1 MRQTRREFIGAAVS
15 LAALS
20 LTPVRA
26 ASGPVR
32 ESLASFS
39 SDAQKV
45 ESLRKGVA
53 AMKALP
59 GSDHRS
65 WFFQAA
71 THAYSDALFKAE
83 LKRDP
88 KLKKFDKAK
97 YWNKCPHFGQCSA
110 DFVIWHRAYLHFFER
125 TLRAAAND
133 PALALPYWNY
143 AAPDQR
149 TFPAIYV
156 PEFLDDA
163 KKDPNPLFH
172 PNREKSF
179 TKGLV
184 EISSLVG
191 LAQKTADA
199 TTFFHVPGAPG
210 FGGDDLDEDH
220 TLIGLLEQRPHN
232 DIHLAVGGVINSANG
247 AMAEITTAAFD
258 PVFWAHHANVDRLW
272 AEWAAKP
279 GKNWGPAPSSGWFD
293 DSLWTF
299 VDADG
304 SEVRVSRRDA
314 INLLAAYDVDYSAQ
328 LAVPAAPPPPSP
340 PPPPP
345 VASGPGAPAAAAPVM
360 VGAAAPETARR
371 AARAPHR
378 RREREILAD
387 NHPIVVSPANAAH
400 RLFGE
405 PPPRSARGSTGYAT
419 ETTPPSTPTL
429 NAPEL
434 AEANARVVLE
444 LSGISFTLVPS
455 SGFAV
460 YLDCAG
466 RPPSADPVGLIDI
479 FGATHHKAMAGMPGM
494 PAVAA
499 QRFDVTA
506 IVRQSPGPFT
516 LRVEPYDLLVT
527 KSGTPLRA
535 RADQVHIGSVR
546 FVVVS

>member
-1 MRQTRREFIGAAVS
+1 MQQTRRRFIATSAS
-15 LAALS
+15 LAALA
-20 LTPVRA
+20 LAPAHA
-26 ASGPVR
+26 ASGPAR

-39 SDAQKV
+39 ADQKKV
-45 ESLRKGVA
+45 DSLRRGVA
-53 AMKALP
+53 AMKALA

-71 THAYSDALFKAE
+71 THAYGDALLKAE
-83 LKRDP
+83 LIRDP
-88 KLKKFDKAK
+88 SLKTFDKSK

-125 TLRAAAND
+125 TLRAVAND
-133 PALALPYWNY
+133 PDLALPYWNY
-143 AAPDQR
+143 GAPEQR
-149 TFPAIYV
+149 IFPAIYA
-156 PEFLDDA
+156 PEYLDNA
-163 KKDPNPLFH
+163 KKVANPLFH
-172 PNREKSF
+172 PNREESF

-184 EISSLVG
+184 EISPRIG
-191 LAQKTADA
+191 QAEKTVEA

-258 PVFWAHHANVDRLW
+258 PVFWAHHANVDRMW

-279 GKNWGPAPSSGWFD
+279 GRGWGPTPAADWFD
-293 DSLWTF
+293 DPLWLF

-314 INLLAAYDVDYSAQ
+314 INLLATYDVEYSNQ
-328 LAVPAAPPPPSP
+328 LAVPEAP

-345 VASGPGAPAAAAPVM
+345 VASAPAGSAPM
-360 VGAAAPETARR
+360 PKAVGAAPPAKETVVATGGRR
-371 AARAPHR
+371 AASRP
-378 RREREILAD
+378 RERELLSD
-387 NHPIVVSPANAAH
+387 NRPMVVSPASSAH
-400 RLFGE
+400 RLFGA
-405 PPPRSARGSTGYAT
+405 PAPAGAQRSASNAT
-419 ETTPPSTPTL
+419 PAEVTPML

-434 AEANARVVLE
+434 TDDNARILLE
-444 LSGISFTLVPS
+444 LSGIAFKLVPS

-460 YLDCAG
+460 YLDSAG
-466 RPPSADPVGLIDI
+466 RPASKDPVGLIDI
-479 FGATHHKAMAGMPGM
+479 FGATHHGAMAAMPGM
-494 PAVAA
+494 SKAT

-506 IVRQSPGPFT
+506 VVRQSPGPFT

-527 KSGTPLRA
+527 KSGTPLRP
-535 RADQVHIGSVR
+535 RADQVQIDAVR
-546 FVVVS
+546 FIIAS